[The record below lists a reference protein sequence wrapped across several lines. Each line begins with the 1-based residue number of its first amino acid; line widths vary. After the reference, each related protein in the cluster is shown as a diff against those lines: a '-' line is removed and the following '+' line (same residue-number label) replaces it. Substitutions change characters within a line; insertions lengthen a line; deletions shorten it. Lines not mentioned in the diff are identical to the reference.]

1 MEFAIVFILGAIF
14 GAILELTTSYSRSVG
29 NLRIDLSDPEEPP
42 YLFLELIK
50 DVGDISRKKY
60 VLLRVNVKD
69 FISRK

>member
-1 MEFAIVFILGAIF
+1 MEFAIVFTLGSVF
-14 GAILELTTSYSRSVG
+14 GAILALTMSYSRSVG
-29 NLRIDLSDPEEPP
+29 NLRVDHSDPEEPP

>member
-1 MEFAIVFILGAIF
+1 MEFAIVFALGAIF
-14 GAILELTTSYSRSVG
+14 GAILALTTSYSRSVG
-29 NLRIDLSDPEEPP
+29 NLRVDHSDPEEPP
-42 YLFLELIK
+42 YLFLELVK

>member
-1 MEFAIVFILGAIF
+1 MEFAIVFALGAVF
-14 GAILELTTSYSRSVG
+14 GAILALTTSYSRSVG
-29 NLRIDLSDPEEPP
+29 NLRIDRSDPEEPP